1 MFSELTTC
9 IYIFAISGRGAL
21 GTTLIDR
28 ELAVVKHQV
37 EEAKKKYTG
46 QGVTLVS
53 DGWTNAQHRPIIN
66 FLMVSSEGATFLS
79 SVDTSGQEKNAPY
92 IAKLLEGH
100 VNEIGHQKI
109 VQIVM
114 DSAASCVAA
123 GKLVMQ
129 KFPTIV
135 CSPCTAHCLDLLLED
150 IGNQKWI
157 RESIDGGHDIVKFIT
172 NHHASLAYFRSHSR
186 LQLLKPGET
195 RFATNF
201 IMLQR
206 LQQCKDELQE
216 TVVSKEYKQWVSQP
230 KYATTGLK
238 LSATILSTEFWNQTA
253 LVVKLC
259 VPIVEVLRLADGH
272 LPCTGK
278 IYWLMF
284 QAHKSIAEAEDIE
297 AGKRTLLAD
306 LVMKRWTMLHTD
318 LHAAGFVL
326 DPEFQ
331 NFMQHENEEVVN
343 GFHAMVERVFP
354 DDIAS
359 QVKAIEQHSAYRAS
373 HGLFGRPMAVA
384 AANTMPG
391 HRWWTAFGSG
401 TPELQLVATRVL
413 AQTTSASACERNWS
427 TFDFIHTKKRNR
439 LSSSKV

>member
-1 MFSELTTC
+1 MFFFVFVL
-9 IYIFAISGRGAL
+9 GRKAV

-37 EEAKKKYTG
+37 EEVKKKFTS

-53 DGWTNAQHRPIIN
+53 DGWTSVQHRPIIN
-66 FLMVSSEGATFLS
+66 FLMITSEGATFLS
-79 SVDTSGQEKNAPY
+79 SIDTSGQEKNATF

-100 VNEIGHQKI
+100 IDEIGHQNI

-123 GKLVMQ
+123 GKLVMA
-129 KFPTIV
+129 KFLSIV

-150 IGNQKWI
+150 IGKQKWI
-157 RESIDGGHDIVKFIT
+157 RDVIDGAHNIVKFVT
-172 NHHASLAYFRSHSR
+172 NHHAALAYFRSHSC
-186 LQLLKPGET
+186 LELLKPVET

-206 LQQCKDELQE
+206 LQQCRDELQE

-230 KYATTGLK
+230 KYATTGLE
-238 LSATILSTEFWNQTA
+238 LSTTILSTEFWNQIA

-259 VPIVEVLRLADGH
+259 VPIVEVLRLADGQ

-278 IYWLMF
+278 IYWRMF
-284 QAHKSIAEAEDIE
+284 EAHRSIAEAEDIE
-297 AGKRTLLAD
+297 AGNRTQLAH

-331 NFMQHENEEVVN
+331 HFLQHENEEVVN
-343 GFHAMVERVFP
+343 GFHAMAERVFR
-354 DDIAS
+354 DDIPS
-359 QVKAIEQHSAYRAS
+359 QVKAIEQHSSYRAG
-373 HGLFGRPMAVA
+373 HGLFGRQMAVA
-384 AANTMPG
+384 AAKTMPG

-413 AQTTSASACERNWS
+413 AQTVSASACERNWS
-427 TFDFIHTKKRNR
+427 TFDFVQTKKRNR
-439 LSSSKV
+439 LSSNKV

>member
-1 MFSELTTC
+1 
-9 IYIFAISGRGAL
+9 
-21 GTTLIDR
+21 
-28 ELAVVKHQV
+28 
-37 EEAKKKYTG
+37 
-46 QGVTLVS
+46 
-53 DGWTNAQHRPIIN
+53 
-66 FLMVSSEGATFLS
+66 
-79 SVDTSGQEKNAPY
+79 
-92 IAKLLEGH
+92 
-100 VNEIGHQKI
+100 
-109 VQIVM
+109 
-114 DSAASCVAA
+114 
-123 GKLVMQ
+123 
-129 KFPTIV
+129 
-135 CSPCTAHCLDLLLED
+135 
-150 IGNQKWI
+150 
-157 RESIDGGHDIVKFIT
+157 
-172 NHHASLAYFRSHSR
+172 
-186 LQLLKPGET
+186 
-195 RFATNF
+195 
-201 IMLQR
+201 
-206 LQQCKDELQE
+206 
-216 TVVSKEYKQWVSQP
+216 
-230 KYATTGLK
+230 
-238 LSATILSTEFWNQTA
+238 
-253 LVVKLC
+253 
-259 VPIVEVLRLADGH
+259 
-272 LPCTGK
+272 
-278 IYWLMF
+278 MF

-427 TFDFIHTKKRNR
+427 TFEFIHTKKRNR